1 MICSSLAHVETDE
14 CGAPEFFSNGSK
26 LLVIPTKEGKL
37 TPAAIRKVAHNR
49 SDIYFPK
56 PCVVTITQPTE
67 SGLVYKPEEISVIS
81 AACRDLGLKLQMDG
95 SRFAHAC
102 ATLNCAPADITW
114 RCGVDVLY
122 FGGTKNG
129 MAFGEAVIFFDA
141 KLAEGFDF
149 RCKQADHLASK
160 MWFLSAPW
168 ISVLESGAWLR
179 NAQHANACAQYFATR
194 LQSTEGIG
202 IIFSVES
209 NAVFSRH
216 RT

>member
-1 MICSSLAHVETDE
+1 M
-14 CGAPEFFSNGSK
+14 
-26 LLVIPTKEGKL
+26 
-37 TPAAIRKVAHNR
+37 
-49 SDIYFPK
+49 
-56 PCVVTITQPTE
+56 
-67 SGLVYKPEEISVIS
+67 IS
-81 AACRDLGLKLQMDG
+81 AVCRDLGLKLQMDG

-141 KLAEGFDF
+141 KLAEGFDY
-149 RCKQADHLASK
+149 RCKKAGHLASK
-160 MWFLSAPW
+160 MRFLSAPW

-209 NAVFSRH
+209 NAVFFKTSNMTLEKLQEFGWHFYTFIGGGARFMFALDANVKNID
-216 RT
+216 RLANDVKQAISESE